1 LPKSGI
7 SAIETIPT
15 MMTEQANTIQEGKSI
30 LLQEADAIRTMSERL
45 DENFSKAVELMLCC
59 AGKVVISGMGKSG
72 IIGQKI
78 AATLSSTGTT
88 AIFLHPAEA
97 AHGDLGVVSEGDTVI
112 CLSKSGMTEE
122 LNFILPAL
130 KERKATIIAF
140 TGNPRSYLAMNAD
153 VVLDTGIDQEAC
165 PYDLAPTSSTT
176 AMLAMGDA
184 LAICLMKKKN
194 FTDQEFAL
202 THPKG
207 SLGKQLTMRVGDVM
221 AQGEALPVVSEEA
234 TISDLILEMTSKR
247 YGVSGIVDAEGRLT
261 GIFTDG
267 DLRRLVQTGESFLDK
282 KASEVMTPNP
292 KTVSAEMM
300 AKACLELL
308 ETWRITQLM
317 VCDKDKRPVGI
328 VHIHDLVTLG
338 L

>member
-1 LPKSGI
+1 MK
-7 SAIETIPT
+7 
-15 MMTEQANTIQEGKSI
+15 EQATSTQEGKDI
-30 LLQEADAIRTMSERL
+30 LLQEAQAIRLMSERL
-45 DENFSKAVELMLCC
+45 DENFSRAIDLMLACT
-59 AGKVVISGMGKSG
+59 GKIIISGMGKSG

-130 KERKATIIAF
+130 RERKATIIAF

-153 VVLDTGIDQEAC
+153 VVLDTGVEQEAC

-221 AQGEALPVVSEEA
+221 ATGDALPVVSEDA
-234 TISDLILEMTSKR
+234 MLSDLILEMTSKR
-247 YGVSGIVDAEGRLT
+247 YGVSGVVDAEGKLT

-282 KASEVMTPNP
+282 KAVEVMTPNP
-292 KTVSAEMM
+292 KTVAPDMK

-308 ETWRITQLM
+308 ETHRITQLM
-317 VCDKDKRPVGI
+317 VCDEKRCPVGI

>member
-1 LPKSGI
+1 
-7 SAIETIPT
+7 
-15 MMTEQANTIQEGKSI
+15 MTEQATTVQEGKSI

-45 DENFSKAVELMLCC
+45 DENFSRAVELMLCC

-221 AQGEALPVVSEEA
+221 AQGEALPVVSESA

-247 YGVSGIVDAEGRLT
+247 YGVSGVVDAEGKLT

-282 KASEVMTPNP
+282 QAAEVMTPNP
-292 KTVSAEMM
+292 KTVTSELL

-317 VCDKDKRPVGI
+317 VCDEEKRPVGI

>member
-1 LPKSGI
+1 
-7 SAIETIPT
+7 
-15 MMTEQANTIQEGKSI
+15 MMKKQATTTQEGKSI
-30 LLQEADAIRTMSERL
+30 LLQESEAIRLMSERL
-45 DENFSKAVELMLCC
+45 DENFAKAVDLMLGCT
-59 AGKVVISGMGKSG
+59 GKIIISGMGKSG

-97 AHGDLGVVSEGDTVI
+97 AHGDLGVVSEHDTVI

-130 KERKATIIAF
+130 RERKAAIIAF
-140 TGNPRSYLAMNAD
+140 TGNPRSCLAMNAD

-165 PYDLAPTSSTT
+165 PYDLAPTTSTT

-207 SLGKQLTMRVGDVM
+207 SLGKQLTMKVGDVM
-221 AQGEALPVVSEEA
+221 ATGEAVPIVREEA

-247 YGVSGIVDAEGRLT
+247 YGVSGVANAEGRLA

-282 KASEVMTPNP
+282 KAVEVMTPNP
-292 KTVSAEMM
+292 KTVSPDMK

-317 VCDKDKRPVGI
+317 VCDEKHCPVGI